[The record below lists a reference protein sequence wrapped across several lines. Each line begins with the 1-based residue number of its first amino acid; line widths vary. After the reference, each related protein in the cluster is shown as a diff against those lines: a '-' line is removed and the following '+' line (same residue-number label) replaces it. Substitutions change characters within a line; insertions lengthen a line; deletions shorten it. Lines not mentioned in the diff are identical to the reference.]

1 MKHLIE
7 TPKGN
12 LIIGKMTADCDDPFD
27 LVFEMIKMPQTIE
40 NKLNEALKAEK
51 VRKFNK
57 YFNEFPERLEEKG
70 YKKVEDI
77 KEFIGFTTLDIT
89 CSRIGEGISKTEIT
103 RYCFDEDDFENC
115 LFEYEASVPI
125 DLTEQAEDLKRLV
138 MEYFEKRIFQKNCRV
153 VFADQLGEYI
163 L

>member
-7 TPKGN
+7 TSQGN

-27 LVFEMIKMPQTIE
+27 LIFEMIKMPQALE
-40 NKLNEALKAEK
+40 NQLNKALKAEK

-57 YFNEFPERLEEKG
+57 CLAEFPERLEEKG
-70 YKKVEDI
+70 YKAVEDI
-77 KEFIGFTTLDIT
+77 KEIIGFTILNIECSDRGDGIT
-89 CSRIGEGISKTEIT
+89 KTEIT

-115 LFEYEASVPI
+115 LFEFEASVPI
-125 DLTEQAEDLKRLV
+125 DLTEQTADLKRLV